1 MQFGLLIGYIS
12 LATAQIAI
20 GANVIIGKYVLDVMP
35 VYFFLGLR
43 FLISAMGISIACAL
57 TTRRWVTPYHPEQR
71 VTKSDWWMMITQ
83 GLFAGFL
90 FNFLFLWG
98 LEYTTAMSGGI
109 IGSAVPAIITLTAV
123 VILKEKLTLSQA
135 FAVLLAIVGIVVI
148 GLNNPEQVEGNQYGS
163 FWGDLLIFLAMF
175 PEAWFS
181 ILGKKLA
188 PRIRPM
194 AAAMVANWAAFL
206 SFAPLMIYQCW
217 GVSVEITGFDW
228 LLIIL
233 GGLLSLV
240 FFWLWPLG
248 LKYVS
253 ASKASLFGGFMPIS
267 TCLLAIICLKERFH
281 WLEGMGMLIIFCSLW
296 FGSVKGEA
304 FVESLAQRARRFRAK
319 IM

>member
-1 MQFGLLIGYIS
+1 MHYGLIIGYIS
-12 LATAQIAI
+12 LAVAQMAI

-35 VYFFLGLR
+35 VYLFLGLR
-43 FLISAMGISIACAL
+43 FFISAVGITIACAF

-71 VTKSDWWMMITQ
+71 VTGSDWMMMITQ

-123 VILKEKLTLSQA
+123 IILKEKLNLSQA
-135 FAVLLAIVGIVVI
+135 MAVLLAIVGIVVI
-148 GLNNPEQVEGNQYGS
+148 GLNNPEQVEGNQFGS
-163 FWGDLLIFLAMF
+163 FWGDFLIFLAMF

-194 AAAMVANWAAFL
+194 AAAMVANWAAFF
-206 SFAPLMIYQCW
+206 SFAPLMFYQSW
-217 GVSVEITGFDW
+217 GISIDLSGFEW
-228 LLIIL
+228 MLIVL
-233 GGLLSLV
+233 GGLLSLL

-267 TCLLAIICLKERFH
+267 TCFLAIVCLGERFH
-281 WLEGMGMLIIFCSLW
+281 WLEGVGMIVIFASLW
-296 FGSVKGEA
+296 LGSAKGELW
-304 FVESLAQRARRFRAK
+304 VESVVHKARRVRAW